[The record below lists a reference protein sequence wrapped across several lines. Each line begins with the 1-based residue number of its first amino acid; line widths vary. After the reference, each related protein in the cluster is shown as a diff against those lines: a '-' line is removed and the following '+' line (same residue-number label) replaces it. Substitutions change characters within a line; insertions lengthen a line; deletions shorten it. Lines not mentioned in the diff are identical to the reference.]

1 MEEKN
6 LSQRLN
12 DLYEKVRAYL
22 ELRMDYI
29 TLSIGEYT
37 VFILARLILVIVLF
51 WAVFFATL
59 FLSGS
64 LVTWIGMETGNWP
77 IAMLAGA
84 GVFFFIGLIIFTF
97 RKPFIFN
104 PLNRLYLKILDM
116 DNKKEEKEDGDE

>member
-6 LSQRLN
+6 LSHRLN
-12 DLYEKVRAYL
+12 DLYEKFRTYL
-22 ELRMDYI
+22 ELRVDYI

-64 LVTWIGMETGNWP
+64 LVTWIGMMTGNWP

-84 GVFFFIGLIIFTF
+84 GVFLFIGLVIYIF

-104 PLNRLYLKILDM
+104 PLNRLYLRILDLN
-116 DNKKEEKEDGDE
+116 NKKEEKEDGDE